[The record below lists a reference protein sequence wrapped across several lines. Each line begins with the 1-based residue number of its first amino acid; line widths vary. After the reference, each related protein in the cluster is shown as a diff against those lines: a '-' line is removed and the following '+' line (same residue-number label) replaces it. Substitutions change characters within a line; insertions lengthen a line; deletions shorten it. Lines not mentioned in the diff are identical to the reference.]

1 MEIKKV
7 VVIGSGTMG
16 SGIAAHL
23 CNANIPVTL
32 LDLKTD
38 ISEKARDNIQRSKPP
53 LLLDKSKINNIK
65 VGNIFENFSEVKEA
79 DWVVEAVVERI
90 DVKHDIYEKIFKERK
105 KGAIVS
111 SNTSSI
117 PIKVLS
123 QNLTEGEKKDFCI
136 THFFNP
142 VRYMALLEIV
152 KNENNDLEKIN
163 ALKKFCEIELGKGA
177 IVCNDT
183 PGFLGNRVGVYA
195 MQIAM
200 TEAFKM
206 KLSIEEADA
215 IFGRP
220 MGIPKT
226 GIFGLYDLI
235 GIDLMADVLKSF
247 IKELPKTD
255 NFHEVAKEIPLVK
268 KLIETGY
275 TGRKGKGGFY
285 RINKTDGKKVMEALN
300 LETGEYHA
308 SKKINIKSGK
318 VDLVALINRDDKYGK
333 YAWSVISKII
343 KYASSLIPGIT
354 KEFNDIDEAMR
365 LGFNWSKGPFEMLEE
380 IGVDNFFN
388 KVDEY
393 GNIDFLENL
402 AKSKNE
408 KFYGERQK
416 YTDIETLGKV
426 KKKATSIDGNDSAK
440 IYRFKDYNIVEFTTK
455 ANALDY
461 DSMDALNKA
470 TDKPLIIINESMQFS
485 AGVNLSYTM
494 NYADKRDFKSI
505 EKFIKYFQETCKQL
519 KYSDHPVISA
529 PSGLTLGGGFE
540 VMVQSNFVASHT
552 NIVVGLVETIVGL
565 VPAGGGCK
573 EMLARW
579 LETEEAKKDPH
590 YAPLRVFDII
600 GNAKTATSPVEAEPL
615 KYLRAKD
622 KKIMNR
628 NSLLEVSKKIIEE
641 NRDFK
646 TPSENS
652 FNLPGK
658 AVKDEMIKTLEKLYD
673 DKIILD
679 HGMEVGKELA
689 NVLSGGDTTID
700 KTLSE
705 DDMFKLELDS
715 FMRLIETKK
724 TQERIKH
731 TLATGKPL
739 VNYYFLLFF
748 IFYFFITKFF
758 NYLLFFSY
766 LLQIK
771 FSFPFFYSFIFF
783 YNSFFFCNSSFNY
796 FLFF

>member
-1 MEIKKV
+1 MKIKKV

-32 LDLKTD
+32 LDLKTE
-38 ISEKARDNIQRSKPP
+38 ISEQARDRIYKSKPP
-53 LLLDKSKINNIK
+53 LLLDKTKIDNIK
-65 VGNIFENFSEVKEA
+65 VGNIKDNFSEVKKA

-90 DVKHDIYEKIFKERK
+90 DVKHNIYEKIFKERK

-123 QNLTEGEKKDFCI
+123 QHLSEEEKKDFCI

-142 VRYMALLEIV
+142 VRYMGLLEIV

-163 ALKKFCEIELGKGA
+163 SLKMFCETELGKGA
-177 IVCNDT
+177 IICNDT
-183 PGFLGNRVGVYA
+183 PGFLGNRIGVYA
-195 MQIAM
+195 MQTAM

-206 KLSIEEADA
+206 KLSVEEADS

-247 IKELPKTD
+247 NRELPKTD
-255 NFHEVAKEIPLVK
+255 KFHEVAKEIPLVK

-285 RINKTDGKKVMEALN
+285 RIKKTSDRKVMEALN
-300 LETGEYHA
+300 LETGEYSP
-308 SKKINIKSGK
+308 SKKISIKSEK
-318 VDLVALINRDDKYGK
+318 VDLKSLINRDDKYGK

-343 KYASSLIPGIT
+343 KYASSLVPGIT

-380 IGVDNFFN
+380 IGVSNFFD

-393 GNIDFLENL
+393 ENNDFLKNL
-402 AKSKNE
+402 AQSKNE

-416 YTDIETLGKV
+416 YTNIETLGKA
-426 KKKATSIDGNDSAK
+426 KKTATSIDGNNSAK

-461 DSMDALNKA
+461 DSMDALKKA

-494 NYADKRDFKSI
+494 EFADKGDFKSI
-505 EKFIKYFQETCKQL
+505 EKFIKYFQETCKHL
-519 KYSDHPVISA
+519 KYSNYPVISA

-540 VMVQSNFVASHT
+540 VMVHSNFVASHT

-565 VPAGGGCK
+565 IPAGGGCK

-579 LETEEAKKDPH
+579 LDTEEAKKDPH
-590 YAPLRVFDII
+590 YASLKVFDII
-600 GNAKTATSPVEAEPL
+600 GYGKTATSPTEAEPM
-615 KYLRAKD
+615 KYLKPED

-628 NSLLEVSKKIIEE
+628 NSLLEISKKILED

-646 TPSENS
+646 APPEKK
-652 FNLPGK
+652 FNLAGK
-658 AVKDEMIKTLEKLYD
+658 SAKEEMIKVLDQLYN

-679 HGMEVGKELA
+679 HGMKVGIELA
-689 NVLSGGDTTID
+689 HVLSGGHTKID
-700 KTLSE
+700 KILSE
-705 DDMFKLELDS
+705 EDLFKLELNA
-715 FMRLIETKK
+715 FMSLIKMKE

-739 VNYYFLLFF
+739 IN
-748 IFYFFITKFF
+748 
-758 NYLLFFSY
+758 
-766 LLQIK
+766 
-771 FSFPFFYSFIFF
+771 
-783 YNSFFFCNSSFNY
+783 
-796 FLFF
+796 

>member
-1 MEIKKV
+1 
-7 VVIGSGTMG
+7 MG

-32 LDLKTD
+32 LDLKTE
-38 ISEKARDNIQRSKPP
+38 ISEQAREKIYKSRPP

-65 VGNIFENFSEVKEA
+65 VGNITDNFDTVKDA

-90 DVKHDIYEKIFKERK
+90 DIKHNIYGKIFKERK

-123 QNLTEGEKKDFCI
+123 QNLSDEEKKDFCI

-142 VRYMALLEIV
+142 VRYMGLLEIV
-152 KNENNDLEKIN
+152 KNANNNLDKIN
-163 ALKKFCEIELGKGA
+163 YLKNFCEIKLGKGV
-177 IVCNDT
+177 IICNDT

-206 KLSIEEADA
+206 NLSIEEADA

-226 GIFGLYDLI
+226 GVFGLYDLI

-247 IKELPKTD
+247 IKELPITD
-255 NFHEVAKEIPLVK
+255 KFHDVAKEIPLVK

-285 RINKTDGKKVMEALN
+285 RVNKSNGKKVMETLD
-300 LETGEYHA
+300 LETGEYSP
-308 SKKINIKSGK
+308 SKKINIKPEK
-318 VDLVALINRDDKYGK
+318 VDLKELINREDKYGQ

-343 KYASSLIPGIT
+343 KYASSLVPGIT
-354 KEFNDIDEAMR
+354 KEFNDIDEAMK
-365 LGFNWSKGPFEMLEE
+365 LGFNWAKGPFEMLDA
-380 IGVDNFFN
+380 IGVANFFDKIN
-388 KVDEY
+388 DY
-393 GNIDFLENL
+393 QGNNFLVNL
-402 AKSKNE
+402 SKSKNE
-408 KFYGERQK
+408 NFYGVRQK
-416 YTDIETLGKV
+416 YTNIETLGKV
-426 KKKATSIDGNDSAK
+426 KKKAISIEGNSSAE
-440 IYRFKDYNIVEFTTK
+440 IYKFKDYNIVEFTTK
-455 ANALDY
+455 ANTLDY
-461 DSMDALNKA
+461 DSMDALKKA

-494 NYADKRDFKSI
+494 DFAEKNDFKSI
-505 EKFIKYFQETCKQL
+505 EKFIRYFQETCKHL
-519 KYSDHPVISA
+519 KYSDYPVISA
-529 PSGLTLGGGFE
+529 PSGLTLGGGEE
-540 VMVQSNFVASHT
+540 VAIQSNFVVSHT
-552 NIVVGLVETIVGL
+552 NIVMGLVETLVGL

-579 LETEEAKKDPH
+579 LDTEEAKKDPH
-590 YAPLRVFDII
+590 YAPLKVFDII
-600 GNAKTATSPVEAEPL
+600 GYATTATSPVEAELL
-615 KYLRAKD
+615 KFLKPED

-628 NSLLEVSKKIIEE
+628 NSLLEVSKKILEE
-641 NRDFK
+641 NTDFK
-646 TPSENS
+646 VPSELK

-658 AVKDEMIKTLEKLYD
+658 AVKEEMIKVLEKLYNE
-673 DKIILD
+673 KVILD

-689 NVLSGGDTTID
+689 NVLSGGDTTVD

-705 DDMFKLELDS
+705 EDIYKLELDS
-715 FMRLIETKK
+715 FMRLIESKK

-731 TLATGKPL
+731 TLITGKPL
-739 VNYYFLLFF
+739 IN
-748 IFYFFITKFF
+748 
-758 NYLLFFSY
+758 
-766 LLQIK
+766 
-771 FSFPFFYSFIFF
+771 
-783 YNSFFFCNSSFNY
+783 
-796 FLFF
+796 

>member
-32 LDLKTD
+32 LDLKTE
-38 ISEKARDNIQRSKPP
+38 ISEQARDRIYKSKPP
-53 LLLDKSKINNIK
+53 LLLDKSKIDNIK
-65 VGNIFENFSEVKEA
+65 VGNIVDNFDVVKDA
-79 DWVVEAVVERI
+79 DWIVEAVVERI
-90 DVKHDIYEKIFKERK
+90 DIKHQIYEKIFKERK
-105 KGAIVS
+105 DGAIVS

-123 QNLTEGEKKDFCI
+123 EHLIDNEKKDFCI

-142 VRYMALLEIV
+142 VRYMGLLEIV
-152 KNENNDLEKIN
+152 KTENNDLNKIN
-163 ALKKFCEIELGKGA
+163 KLKKFCEIELGKGA
-177 IVCNDT
+177 IICNDT

-206 KLSIEEADA
+206 KLSVEEADA

-226 GIFGLYDLI
+226 GVFGLYDLI

-247 IKELPKTD
+247 VKELPKTD
-255 NFHEVAKEIPLVK
+255 EFHEVAKEIPLIK
-268 KLIETGY
+268 KLIETGH

-285 RINKTDGKKVMEALN
+285 RMNKIGATKVMEAIN
-300 LETGEYHA
+300 LETGDYSA
-308 SKKINIKSGK
+308 SKKIDVKSDK
-318 VDLVALINRDDKYGK
+318 VDLKGLINRKDKYGD
-333 YAWSVISKII
+333 YAWSVLSKII
-343 KYASSLIPGIT
+343 KYASSLVPGIT

-380 IGVDNFFN
+380 IGVKNFFN

-393 GNIDFLENL
+393 KGNNFLENL
-402 AKSKNE
+402 SKNKNE
-408 KFYGERQK
+408 DFYGERQK
-416 YTDIETLGKV
+416 YTKIKTLGKV
-426 KKKATSIDGNDSAK
+426 KKTASTIDGNDSAK
-440 IYRFKDYNIVEFTTK
+440 IYRFNDYNIVEFTTK
-455 ANALDY
+455 ANALNY
-461 DSMDALNKA
+461 DSMDALKKA

-485 AGVNLSYTM
+485 AGVNLTYTM
-494 NYADKRDFKSI
+494 DFADKNDFKSI
-505 EKFIKYFQETCKQL
+505 EKFIKYFQETCKHL
-519 KYSDHPVISA
+519 KYSKHPVISA

-565 VPAGGGCK
+565 IPAGGGCK

-579 LETEEAKKDPH
+579 IDTDEAKKDPH
-590 YAPLRVFDII
+590 YASLKVFDII
-600 GNAKTATSPVEAEPL
+600 GYGKTATSPVEAEPL
-615 KYLRAKD
+615 KYLKPED

-628 NSLLEVSKKIIEE
+628 NSLLEVSRKILEA
-641 NRDFK
+641 NKNFK
-646 TPSENS
+646 APSETK

-658 AVKDEMIKTLEKLYD
+658 SALEAMNKILDKLYN
-673 DKIILD
+673 DKVILD
-679 HGMEVGKELA
+679 HGVTVAKELA
-689 NVLSGGDTTID
+689 YVLSGGNTTIS

-705 DDMFKLELDS
+705 DDLFKLELDS
-715 FMRLIETKK
+715 FMRLIETKE
-724 TQERIKH
+724 TQARIKH

-739 VNYYFLLFF
+739 VN
-748 IFYFFITKFF
+748 
-758 NYLLFFSY
+758 
-766 LLQIK
+766 
-771 FSFPFFYSFIFF
+771 
-783 YNSFFFCNSSFNY
+783 
-796 FLFF
+796 

>member
-1 MEIKKV
+1 MQIKKV

-32 LDLKTD
+32 LDLKTE
-38 ISEKARDNIQRSKPP
+38 ISEQARDRIHKSKPP

-65 VGNIFENFSEVKEA
+65 VGNINDNFDTVKDA

-90 DVKHDIYEKIFKERK
+90 DIKQDIYEKIFKERK

-123 QNLTEGEKKDFCI
+123 EKLTAEEKKDFCI

-142 VRYMALLEIV
+142 VRYMGLLEIV
-152 KNENNDLEKIN
+152 KNENNDLDKIN
-163 ALKKFCEIELGKGA
+163 SLKKFCEIELGKGA

-183 PGFLGNRVGVYA
+183 PGFLGNRIGVFA

-226 GIFGLYDLI
+226 GVFGLYDLI

-247 IKELPKTD
+247 IKELSKDDP
-255 NFHEVAKEIPLVK
+255 FQEVAKEIPLVK

-285 RINKTDGKKVMEALN
+285 RVNKTGSTKVMEAIN
-300 LETGEYHA
+300 LGTGDYFA
-308 SKKINIKSGK
+308 SKKINIQSDKADLKS
-318 VDLVALINRDDKYGK
+318 LISRDDKFGE

-343 KYASSLIPGIT
+343 KYASSLVPSIT
-354 KEFNDIDEAMR
+354 KNFNDIDEAMR
-365 LGFNWSKGPFEMLEE
+365 LGFNWAKGPFEMLEE
-380 IGVDNFFN
+380 IGVELFFN
-388 KVDEY
+388 KIDDFK
-393 GNIDFLENL
+393 GNIFLENL
-402 AKSKNE
+402 YKSKNQN
-408 KFYGERQK
+408 FYGSRQK
-416 YTDIETLGKV
+416 YTEIETFGKA
-426 KKKATSIDGNDSAK
+426 KKKALSIDGNSSAQ
-440 IYRFKDYNIVEFTTK
+440 IYRFNDFNIVEFTTK

-461 DSMDALNKA
+461 NSMDALKKA

-494 NYADKRDFKSI
+494 EFAEKGDFKSI
-505 EKFIKYFQETCKQL
+505 EKFIRYFQETCKHL
-519 KYSDHPVISA
+519 KYSDYPVISA

-565 VPAGGGCK
+565 IPAGGGCK

-579 LETEEAKKDPH
+579 LDTKEAKNDPH
-590 YAPLRVFDII
+590 YASLKVFDII
-600 GNAKTATSPVEAEPL
+600 GYGKTATSPTEAEPI
-615 KYLRAKD
+615 KYLRPVD

-628 NSLLEVSKKIIEE
+628 NSLLEVSKKILED
-641 NRDFK
+641 NKNFK
-646 TPSENS
+646 APTETK
-652 FNLPGK
+652 FNLAGTS
-658 AVKDEMIKTLEKLYD
+658 VKEKMVKILEGLYN

-679 HGMEVGKELA
+679 HGVIVGKELA
-689 NVLSGGDTTID
+689 TVLSGGDTQID
-700 KTLSE
+700 KNLSE
-705 DDMFKLELDS
+705 DDLFKLELDS
-715 FMRLIETKK
+715 FMKLIKTKET
-724 TQERIKH
+724 QDRIKH

-739 VNYYFLLFF
+739 VN
-748 IFYFFITKFF
+748 
-758 NYLLFFSY
+758 
-766 LLQIK
+766 
-771 FSFPFFYSFIFF
+771 
-783 YNSFFFCNSSFNY
+783 
-796 FLFF
+796 